1 MARSGSAD
9 RGLVGRRGPFTID
22 WPRSAGYFGG
32 IGLATVAGLVD
43 PPLAVFIAVV
53 PFIKM
58 LNTPEA
64 SAPVRYVSQFFEGMA
79 KPVGGDSEGTVTLA
93 GELPAPVRSPS
104 RAVSSA
110 SRRLGSSAPRS
121 PRSQARRSPR
131 RRTTTAN

>member
-1 MARSGSAD
+1 MASSGSPD
-9 RGLVGRRGPFTID
+9 RGLEGRRGPFRVD

-53 PFIKM
+53 PFVKM

-64 SAPVRYVSQFFEGMA
+64 SAPVRYLSQFFEGMA

-93 GELPAPVRSPS
+93 RELPAAARSPRRAVSATRRRLAPATRSPS
-104 RAVSSA
+104 RRA
-110 SRRLGSSAPRS
+110 
-121 PRSQARRSPR
+121 PR
-131 RRTTTAN
+131 RRTATAT